1 MVKIVDLYDRET
13 GDILKRKALTAKEAV
28 ANDPRRYSLKRPSVW
43 PPQGSA
49 PVVERAADRPPPSGR
64 AVPAGAG
71 NRKPGRPKEKPEHDG
86 PFAAIV
92 GIGPKLEQRLITA
105 GIADLQALAD
115 STAQAVA
122 DALKLPGKSARVIAE
137 ERWIEQAQ
145 ELLAVASLAPEEP
158 AETAPAPD
166 QPGG

>member
-13 GDILKRKALTAKEAV
+13 GDILKRKALTAQEAV
-28 ANDPRRYSLKRPSVW
+28 ANAPSRYSLKRPSVW
-43 PPQGSA
+43 PPQRSA
-49 PVVERAADRPPPSGR
+49 SAVERAADRPPPSGR

-71 NRKPGRPKEKPEHDG
+71 NRPGRPKVKQEHDG

-145 ELLAVASLAPEEP
+145 ELLAVAAPPPEP
-158 AETAPAPD
+158 AETASAPA
-166 QPGG
+166 QPGV